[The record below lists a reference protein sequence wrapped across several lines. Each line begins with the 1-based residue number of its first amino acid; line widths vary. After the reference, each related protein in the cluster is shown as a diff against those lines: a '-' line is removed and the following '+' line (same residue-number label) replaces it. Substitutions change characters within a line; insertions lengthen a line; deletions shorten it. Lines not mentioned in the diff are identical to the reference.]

1 MRVSDL
7 ERSSYLRF
15 DIFLPFG
22 VFSFFL
28 FLSIFPFF
36 ANEKPLDNC
45 SNVPSRI
52 RLLPDPFDEAQAI
65 HQCGLSRR
73 FAGTGLTQLDLSQN
87 ALLSVPSS
95 ALKDLQHLL
104 ILNLNRNKIKNIHK
118 KAFEGLDTLEI
129 LSLYENEISYIEE
142 DAFTGLHK

>member
-1 MRVSDL
+1 MNVL
-7 ERSSYLRF
+7 LIYALTSSYLSVYFPSR
-15 DIFLPFG
+15 
-22 VFSFFL
+22 
-28 FLSIFPFF
+28 SI
-36 ANEKPLDNC
+36 AKAVEIA
-45 SNVPSRI
+45 RI
-52 RLLPDPFDEAQAI
+52 RLLLDPFDEAQAI